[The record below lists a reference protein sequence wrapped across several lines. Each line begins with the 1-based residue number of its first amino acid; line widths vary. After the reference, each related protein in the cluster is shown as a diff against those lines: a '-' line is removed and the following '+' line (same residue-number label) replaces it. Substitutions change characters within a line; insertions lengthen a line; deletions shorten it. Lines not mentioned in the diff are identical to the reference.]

1 MGVREDGTSFDSQSF
16 RTCCRQVYAV
26 VTGKTRD
33 FTTGAVAAYRVFLGD
48 FLGTSEPD
56 SGDH

>member
-33 FTTGAVAAYRVFLGD
+33 SAAGAVAAYRIFFGD
-48 FLGTSEPD
+48 LLGTSEPD